1 MTADEI
7 KVPYSPGPNAFDITP
22 AGDGGVLKEIIKQGE
37 GEYTPNSGCKVYVH
51 YTGTLTDGTVFD
63 SSRDRGEPFEFNLG
77 KGQVIKGWDI
87 GVATMKRKEVA
98 MLTCRSDY
106 AYGKSS
112 GSPKIP
118 PDSTLHF
125 EVEMIDWQKEDL
137 SPKKDGGILRNILQ
151 PGEGHATPN
160 DGSMVD
166 VHLICE
172 YNGKV
177 VEERDVT
184 FNLGEGIES
193 GIPQGVEKA
202 LEKFKLKEK
211 SQLEIKSKYAWG
223 KEGRPDLQIPP
234 NSDLIYTI
242 TLNNF
247 EKLKETWALDSDGK
261 LEQGKFFKEKG
272 TNYFKLNKLK
282 LALKM
287 YKKAIEYLEFDSGFV
302 EEGEKERKAL
312 LISNHLNCALC
323 LIKLQEF
330 TEAKEQCNK
339 ALELEPTSEKG
350 LFRRGQANLFLGEPE
365 IAKVD
370 FETVLKQDPNNKAA
384 AQHVMVC
391 NQKMKEQKA
400 KEKQIYANMF
410 EKFAQK
416 DREKEEEERK
426 KQPDVMKTLGEWGQD
441 EREREPTEF
450 EKENPNILMLDG
462 TGDFKNM

>member
-1 MTADEI
+1 
-7 KVPYSPGPNAFDITP
+7 
-22 AGDGGVLKEIIKQGE
+22 
-37 GEYTPNSGCKVYVH
+37 
-51 YTGTLTDGTVFD
+51 
-63 SSRDRGEPFEFNLG
+63 
-77 KGQVIKGWDI
+77 
-87 GVATMKRKEVA
+87 
-98 MLTCRSDY
+98 
-106 AYGKSS
+106 
-112 GSPKIP
+112 
-118 PDSTLHF
+118 
-125 EVEMIDWQKEDL
+125 
-137 SPKKDGGILRNILQ
+137 
-151 PGEGHATPN
+151 
-160 DGSMVD
+160 MV
-166 VHLICE
+166 
-172 YNGKV
+172 
-177 VEERDVT
+177 
-184 FNLGEGIES
+184 
-193 GIPQGVEKA
+193 
-202 LEKFKLKEK
+202 
-211 SQLEIKSKYAWG
+211 
-223 KEGRPDLQIPP
+223 
-234 NSDLIYTI
+234 
-242 TLNNF
+242 
-247 EKLKETWALDSDGK
+247 LKETWALDSDGK

-416 DREKEEEERK
+416 DRE
-426 KQPDVMKTLGEWGQD
+426 VST
-441 EREREPTEF
+441 
-450 EKENPNILMLDG
+450 
-462 TGDFKNM
+462 

>member
-1 MTADEI
+1 MTADEN
-7 KVPYSPGPNAFDITP
+7 KKPYSPGPNAFDISPT
-22 AGDGGVLKEIIKQGE
+22 GDGGVLKEVLKQGE

-77 KGQVIKGWDI
+77 KGQVIKAWDI
-87 GVATMKRKEVA
+87 GVATMKRGEVA
-98 MLTCRSDY
+98 MLTCKSEY
-106 AYGKSS
+106 AYGKS
-112 GSPKIP
+112 GSPPKIP
-118 PDSTLHF
+118 PDSTLYF

-137 SPKKDGGILRNILQ
+137 SPKKDGGVLRNILQ

-166 VHLICE
+166 VHLVCE
-172 YNGKV
+172 LNGKV

-184 FNLGEGIES
+184 FNLGEGTEAD
-193 GIPQGVEKA
+193 IPQGVEKA

-211 SQLEIKSKYAWG
+211 SQLEVKAKYAWG
-223 KEGRPDLQIPP
+223 KEGRPELQIPP

-272 TNYFKLNKLK
+272 TNYFKSNKLQ

-323 LIKLQEF
+323 LLKLQDY
-330 TEAKEQCNK
+330 TEAKDQCNK
-339 ALELEPTSEKG
+339 ALELEPTNDKG
-350 LFRRGQANLFLGEPE
+350 LFRRGQANLALGEPE

-370 FETVLKQDPNNKAA
+370 FEIVLKQDPSNKAA
-384 AQHVMVC
+384 AQHVAVC
-391 NQKMKEQKA
+391 NQRMKEQKA

-416 DREKEEEERK
+416 DRE
-426 KQPDVMKTLGEWGQD
+426 VST
-441 EREREPTEF
+441 
-450 EKENPNILMLDG
+450 
-462 TGDFKNM
+462 